1 MMPFLNSVE
10 IQAHALAIAAMTI
23 RENAIDPR
31 SSPTL
36 FLPLHVFYLVGDP
49 AMPALHSALL
59 FAFFLAFHTS
69 KLSHPHFQ
77 PPRVNRKI
85 IGPGPAIC
93 ILNKVIAMPD

>member
-23 RENAIDPR
+23 RENAIDPS

-36 FLPLHVFYLVGDP
+36 FVPLHVFYLVGP

>member
-23 RENAIDPR
+23 RENAIDPS

-36 FLPLHVFYLVGDP
+36 FVPLHVFYLVGDP

>member
-1 MMPFLNSVE
+1 MFF
-10 IQAHALAIAAMTI
+10 IW
-23 RENAIDPR
+23 
-31 SSPTL
+31 
-36 FLPLHVFYLVGDP
+36 FGDP

-77 PPRVNRKI
+77 SPRVNRKI